1 MQIKKKYL
9 AYRQV
14 EEKDCG
20 PTCLRM
26 IASYH
31 GTKYTSR
38 YLKNLFNISRFGVSI
53 GDIIEVANKIGI
65 DSIAIKTTLSY
76 LQRERPFPCILH
88 WRQNHFVVLFNITKK
103 NKYIVSDPAFGLLKL
118 SEVQFNQYWSQ
129 KDGKGVALFLQLKA
143 DFHKLNGLLYK
154 STFKEENSYVI
165 QFLHEYFKEHRV
177 NLIVLFIML
186 SLGATTSVLF
196 SSTMKRLFDKGI
208 TPRNFHE
215 IYLVLLFQL
224 FLFLGNIIME
234 WLRRSLL
241 IKISLQLSFKIVKSI
256 LYKLI
261 KLPISFFDVKTNDD
275 IFQRIEDHL
284 RIQNFLTQ
292 RFSQSIFSLCLLL
305 ILSIQLFLFNTHVF
319 LVFSSLTIIS
329 VLWILIFNKKSR
341 VLNYSRFDIATE
353 NRNAVVELIDGMEE
367 IKINNAQ
374 ASRITIWENIQKKLY
389 YVELTASKLSQNQY
403 AGLNGITQIKS
414 IIITFICASAVVYNS
429 MSLGV
434 MLSISYIV
442 GLLNNPIEQLT
453 EFIIS
458 GRDAKMSME
467 RIQELHYVD
476 DEVTPV
482 NNYQFS
488 STKEGLLLEKI
499 FFKYPG
505 ASNLNVLENINLK
518 IPKSK
523 ITAIVGSSGS
533 GKTTLMK
540 MLLMFY
546 NPNEGNLIVDK
557 VNSTNIDANKW
568 RNQCGVVMQDG
579 YIFSDSIAKNIALAD
594 ETPNTILMINAAK
607 IACIDDYVD
616 TLPLGYNT
624 KIGRSGLKLSGGQ
637 KQRILIARAVYKN
650 PEYMFFDE
658 ATSSLDANNE
668 SKIIKNLNDFFVGRT
683 VVIIAH
689 RLSTVKAADQII
701 VLNEGQIVEL
711 GNHDFLKQKKG
722 YYYNL
727 IKNQLELEN

>member
-701 VLNEGQIVEL
+701 VLNEGQVVEL